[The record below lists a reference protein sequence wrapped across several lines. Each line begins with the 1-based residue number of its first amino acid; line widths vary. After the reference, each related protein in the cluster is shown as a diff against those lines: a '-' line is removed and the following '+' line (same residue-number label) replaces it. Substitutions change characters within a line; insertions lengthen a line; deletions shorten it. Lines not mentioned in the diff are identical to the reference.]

1 VTVDAQFA
9 ARRHAWGLSQG
20 LMMLSP
26 AGGFWLLFAIFR
38 GTSAASEGPVAIVPI
53 VALACVPTIVLFA
66 KSLTLRRLAD
76 FNATI
81 LLASKGRAHA
91 RRELRQFAIVNLAQ
105 WGLIVVAL
113 VWANK
118 TDHAAAIWPLLG
130 LIAGL
135 HFIPIAR
142 LWTVPAYALLGAS
155 MAMISAG
162 SLMLHGPSRD
172 LVLGIGNC
180 MAMWM
185 TVSYLVQT
193 VTIRTRMVLGLT
205 HP

>member
-1 VTVDAQFA
+1 QEHRQAKGQFSVQDPTIRRDGASQASVTVDAQFA

-81 LLASKGRAHA
+81 L
-91 RRELRQFAIVNLAQ
+91 
-105 WGLIVVAL
+105 
-113 VWANK
+113 
-118 TDHAAAIWPLLG
+118 
-130 LIAGL
+130 
-135 HFIPIAR
+135 
-142 LWTVPAYALLGAS
+142 
-155 MAMISAG
+155 
-162 SLMLHGPSRD
+162 
-172 LVLGIGNC
+172 
-180 MAMWM
+180 
-185 TVSYLVQT
+185 
-193 VTIRTRMVLGLT
+193 
-205 HP
+205 